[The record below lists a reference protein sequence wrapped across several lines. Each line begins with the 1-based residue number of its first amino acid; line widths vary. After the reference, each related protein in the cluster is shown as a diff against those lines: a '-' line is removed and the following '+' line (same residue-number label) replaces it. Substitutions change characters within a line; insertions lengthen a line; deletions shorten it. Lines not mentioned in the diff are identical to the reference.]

1 MEDVTA
7 EQRTPCAN
15 ALITASTK
23 CSSEK
28 DEILGEMSGEKREES
43 EATSHAD
50 EDVCGCRRDLFG
62 GKKDAAK
69 GFNEDG
75 EDGGIIRIYV
85 FGCGL
90 VGNRQNP

>member
-1 MEDVTA
+1 MV

-28 DEILGEMSGEKREES
+28 DEILGEMSGEKREAS

-50 EDVCGCRRDLFG
+50 EDACGCRRDLFG

-75 EDGGIIRIYV
+75 EDGGILNY
-85 FGCGL
+85 GL
-90 VGNRQNP
+90 YF